1 LIDAQHSRNAKD
13 RSRRLFKKR
22 SYYLSLCLLF
32 LPLVANAGTP
42 LFAPANDLRPL
53 LAQLS
58 TNCAPLPASLD
69 EKALTRLQQ
78 FYVQRNGLP
87 AWQTSAQL
95 LQLHEQIEQLADDGL
110 NLSDYPLPLLT
121 HTQIERLD
129 CADLLTS
136 HSYLQALLH
145 LRQGRLPQ
153 QRLEPMWRAPALP
166 AADAQL
172 AALSLALLHVQ
183 TPAQAFTEARPD
195 NPHYLHLR
203 QVYAQQR
210 LQPLREWTPLNG
222 GVLLKPGDRDPR
234 LPALRTRLIAQGYLG
249 VEEVAEATDDYDPA
263 TQRAVQQFQTD
274 HGLNPDGILGPASLA
289 ALNVS
294 AAVRRA
300 QLRIN
305 LERLRWLAD
314 DLRNLHVLVNIAAG
328 ELQIYQQGQLQWRS
342 RVQVGRS
349 ERQTPLLVSRIDRLS
364 LNPTWTVPPTI
375 LREDKLPAIRA
386 DLNFLQQQQMSVL
399 DRDGNVLDPS
409 TLDWNNPGAI
419 RLRQAAGSHNPLGR
433 MALRFDNPFAVYL
446 HDTPS
451 QHLFS
456 KAPRAFSSGCVRVE
470 GVDNLLTWLLS
481 PDELQQVQ
489 TQIGGGHTQSYRP
502 LYPAKLLMTYW
513 TAEARADGTLGYYPD
528 IYERDQHLID
538 ALARADNR

>member
-1 LIDAQHSRNAKD
+1 
-13 RSRRLFKKR
+13 
-22 SYYLSLCLLF
+22 
-32 LPLVANAGTP
+32 
-42 LFAPANDLRPL
+42 
-53 LAQLS
+53 
-58 TNCAPLPASLD
+58 
-69 EKALTRLQQ
+69 
-78 FYVQRNGLP
+78 
-87 AWQTSAQL
+87 
-95 LQLHEQIEQLADDGL
+95 
-110 NLSDYPLPLLT
+110 
-121 HTQIERLD
+121 
-129 CADLLTS
+129 
-136 HSYLQALLH
+136 
-145 LRQGRLPQ
+145 
-153 QRLEPMWRAPALP
+153 M
-166 AADAQL
+166 
-172 AALSLALLHVQ
+172 
-183 TPAQAFTEARPD
+183 
-195 NPHYLHLR
+195 
-203 QVYAQQR
+203 
-210 LQPLREWTPLNG
+210 
-222 GVLLKPGDRDPR
+222 
-234 LPALRTRLIAQGYLG
+234 
-249 VEEVAEATDDYDPA
+249 
-263 TQRAVQQFQTD
+263 
-274 HGLNPDGILGPASLA
+274 
-289 ALNVS
+289 
-294 AAVRRA
+294 RRA

-489 TQIGGGHTQSYRP
+489 TQIDGGHTQSYRP